1 MQIQGI
7 GIVSA
12 TVKCWEA
19 TEGGAALGVIRSPSA
34 PTGPDS
40 CLSSITGSP
49 WHGRGQE
56 QE

>member
-12 TVKCWEA
+12 TVKCREA
-19 TEGGAALGVIRSPSA
+19 TEGGAALGVVRSPSA
-34 PTGPDS
+34 PAGPDS

-49 WHGRGQE
+49 RRGRVQE